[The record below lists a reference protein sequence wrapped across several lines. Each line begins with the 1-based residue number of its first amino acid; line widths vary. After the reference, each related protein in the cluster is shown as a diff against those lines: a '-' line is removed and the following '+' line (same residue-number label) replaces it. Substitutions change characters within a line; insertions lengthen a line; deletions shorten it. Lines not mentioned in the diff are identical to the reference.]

1 MLACAEDARE
11 IKSLAMKYNIP
22 IIVLS
27 QLSRALESREDK
39 RPMLSDLRESG
50 AIEQDADVVMFVYR
64 DEWYHPDNPASRG
77 KGEILIRKNR
87 GGMNNIDLEMCWRGR
102 EVRFMEALEYDI

>member
-1 MLACAEDARE
+1 MAV
-11 IKSLAMKYNIP
+11 KYHVP

-64 DEWYHPDNPASRG
+64 DEWYHPDNPESRG
-77 KGEILIRKNR
+77 QGEILIRKNR
-87 GGMNNIDLEMCWRGR
+87 GGVNNRNVEMCWQPSK
-102 EVRFMEALEYDI
+102 VRFTEALTV

>member
-1 MLACAEDARE
+1 MAV
-11 IKSLAMKYNIP
+11 KYDVP
-22 IIVLS
+22 ILVLS

-64 DEWYHPDNPASRG
+64 DEWYNPDNPMSRG
-77 KGEILIRKNR
+77 RGELLIRKNR
-87 GGMNNIDLEMCWRGR
+87 GGVNNRDVYMCWQPSRVKFT
-102 EVRFMEALEYDI
+102 EEIAY